1 MRAILLSITAT
12 FVFTL
17 VFASTALAGGD
28 AKKGEA
34 VFNNKKLGQCSVCH
48 KITAKKKVGP
58 GLAGTKDRHTDSWMK
73 KYLKDPQK
81 VWTEND
87 DETKEMKTRLKKTNK
102 KKTAMKLKYKAK
114 FTDEILEDLIAYL
127 KTL

>member
-17 VFASTALAGGD
+17 VFASTALAAGD
-28 AKKGEA
+28 AEKGKA
-34 VFNNKKLGQCSVCH
+34 VFNDKKLGQCSVCH
-48 KITAKKKVGP
+48 NITAKKKVGP
-58 GLAGTKDRHTDSWMK
+58 GLAGTKDKHTDAWLK

-81 VWTEND
+81 VWVEND
-87 DETKEMKTRLKKTNK
+87 DETKEMKTRLKKTKK
-102 KKTAMKLKYKAK
+102 KKTAMKLKYKKK
-114 FTDEILEDLIAYL
+114 FTDENLDDLIAYL

>member
-1 MRAILLSITAT
+1 MRVIIISIAAT
-12 FVFTL
+12 FVFSL

-28 AKKGEA
+28 AKKGKA
-34 VFNNKKLGQCSVCH
+34 TFNNKKLGQCSVCH

-58 GLAGTKDRHTDSWMK
+58 GLAGVKDRHTDSWLK

-81 VWTEND
+81 VWSEND
-87 DETKEMKTRLKKTNK
+87 KETQELKKRMKKTKK
-102 KKTAMKLKYKAK
+102 KKTAMKLKYKSK
-114 FTDEILEDLIAYL
+114 FTDEIIEDLIAYL